1 MQFLIKKNPPGG
13 CALARKETVAF
24 ATALGAR
31 VPQAEPFFKIVLKLY
46 FLKKHVVYMYTMW
59 YNLPLR
65 AEILREFQHEWRY
78 TIEEVVKNDE
88 SKGKPI

>member
-1 MQFLIKKNPPGG
+1 
-13 CALARKETVAF
+13 
-24 ATALGAR
+24 
-31 VPQAEPFFKIVLKLY
+31 
-46 FLKKHVVYMYTMW
+46 MYTIW